1 MKKILTVLALCACVA
16 FAGTATETLLEETV
30 FQPDQK
36 NFRFWKVKELTA
48 ATTVKDGI
56 VKIEFKADASKKPN
70 LYNAQFIV
78 PYEKGFKAGVKYRVE
93 VTLKSSADLK
103 IAMNVSLNR
112 NPWTSL
118 RGKTIQLKEGVPTVA
133 AINFSTAEE
142 LSGHYRVP
150 MLAFGLAQPG
160 STVEI
165 SGVKLFEVK

>member
-48 ATTVKDGI
+48 ATTVKDGV

-78 PYEKGFKAGVKYRVE
+78 PYEKGFKAGVKYRGE

-118 RGKTIQLKEGVPTVA
+118 RGKTIQLKEGVPPWRRSISPPPKNSPATTAFRCSPSAWRSRA
-133 AINFSTAEE
+133 ARWRSPE
-142 LSGHYRVP
+142 
-150 MLAFGLAQPG
+150 
-160 STVEI
+160 
-165 SGVKLFEVK
+165 